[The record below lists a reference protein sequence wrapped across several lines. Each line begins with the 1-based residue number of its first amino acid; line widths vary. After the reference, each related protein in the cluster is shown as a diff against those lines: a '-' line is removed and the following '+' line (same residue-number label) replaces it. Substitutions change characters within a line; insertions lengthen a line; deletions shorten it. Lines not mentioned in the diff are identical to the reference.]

1 MASVRIEW
9 FGGVVSLD
17 RSEACFAAHGI
28 PAAGEL
34 ITATVALPWSAL
46 IVAAI
51 ALHKEWIASQM
62 GRDGVDLSMNWAGFV
77 HWVAPRGELQA
88 CEESTQRSLASAG
101 ARSD

>member
-1 MASVRIEW
+1 MISVSVRW

-17 RSEACFAAHGI
+17 RPEACFAAHGI

-34 ITATVALPWSAL
+34 IGATVALPWSAF

-62 GRDGVDLSMNWAGFV
+62 GQDGVDLHMNWAGFV
-77 HWVAPRGELQA
+77 HWVAPRGDLRA
-88 CEESTQRSLASAG
+88 CEESTQRAMVMAG
-101 ARSD
+101 AASS